1 MDEIRIVMDY
11 DLEMCAKNTCTPLSI
26 PIHSDFRLA
35 SVGVDSSHSPL
46 ATACKVK
53 VTFGNEIVYHGMIGS
68 EGFTLSVVDI
78 DEGANF
84 DIKMSTDCSLLVD
97 LADNLEPLKVKVT
110 GFMVMEESEG
120 LSRQMQKDWA

>member
-46 ATACKVK
+46 ATAC
-53 VTFGNEIVYHGMIGS
+53 S

>member
-1 MDEIRIVMDY
+1 MDEVRIIMDY

-26 PIHSDFRLA
+26 PIHPDFRLS
-35 SVGVDSSHSPL
+35 SVGVDSSQSPL

-78 DEGANF
+78 DEGADF
-84 DIKMSTDCSLLVD
+84 EIKMSTDCSLLVD
-97 LADNLEPLKVKVT
+97 LADNLEPLKVKVS
-110 GFMVMEESEG
+110 GFMVMEESP
-120 LSRQMQKDWA
+120 SRQMQKDWA